1 MYANKFG
8 DRSIEKMQLL
18 ADEGKYCVLYLFLIQ
33 SITPITRTH
42 WQANMPQGSER
53 GSLQCP
59 GVASR
64 GICQFSLGPA
74 LKKYVRQIE
83 GVQRRAAHFI
93 ENCNAG
99 TRNSYQPLEWVK
111 LDILKVRRTI
121 KNNLAINFIPRSN
134 SRWWRPGF
142 PRLCYEVRRRHLR
155 NSSQKKF
162 IELLP
167 NTETYK
173 NSYSFFL

>member
-1 MYANKFG
+1 MYANRFG

-18 ADEGKYCVLYLFLIQ
+18 ADEGKYCVLYLFL
-33 SITPITRTH
+33 TRTH

-74 LKKYVRQIE
+74 LKKYVKQIE
-83 GVQRRAAHFI
+83 EYKEELHASLKTVTR
-93 ENCNAG
+93 EPG
-99 TRNSYQPLEWVK
+99 TVTNLLNELNWIS
-111 LDILKVRRTI
+111 LKVRRTI

-134 SRWWRPGF
+134 SRWWWPGF

-173 NSYSFFL
+173 NSYSFFGRTVKD